1 MQKININLE
10 HYSQSFTDVL
20 RILATR
26 DSPISVHGIRACMPL
41 SRIPTLVTQCRQH
54 MGLNVVPCNGV
65 HEARLRDD
73 GMRIRRHSHE
83 PRGYGTESVDIHP
96 SLLEGMDT
104 LSLETRFL
112 CRPPRGCDN
121 SCTIFRSLSL
131 FEPTRSRTQCRC
143 SPRHAVVDDNRL
155 LQH

>member
-1 MQKININLE
+1 
-10 HYSQSFTDVL
+10 
-20 RILATR
+20 
-26 DSPISVHGIRACMPL
+26 MPL

-104 LSLETRFL
+104 HRGTCRWKPGSSAAHSVAATTRV
-112 CRPPRGCDN
+112 
-121 SCTIFRSLSL
+121 RSSD
-131 FEPTRSRTQCRC
+131 P
-143 SPRHAVVDDNRL
+143 
-155 LQH
+155 